1 MSWGGLAPVSGGM
14 NLLRQHASV
23 SLSIRVTGPGKRVRA
38 ALPWAALAIGLGA
51 VAGLVIAAQRAERDL
66 LDRSNSAVAR
76 TAEAYLSAVTPAPG
90 GRYDPVRLVSGAG
103 ALAGSSFWPGGI
115 QVAIGRTPLLADT
128 LGLVPLGDS
137 IMAVHNATTAFA
149 LPRGGRAS
157 VTPFLDRARVAT
169 VGWVAAWDTL
179 APLEEPRQG
188 VIYGIIA
195 FVAGVGLGVAGY
207 FGRSRLVRDG
217 LVLVGAGAAALL
229 GMELRSELAGSARAV
244 TGTHLLLGRRALE
257 TAATADGVRS
267 GALLGL
273 APGLSLVRAEASAVR
288 EDSVAWRVEDKA
300 TVGSLVARPP
310 VGPAFRL
317 TGVVPSEELGRAD
330 QTLLGVWCLLLVA
343 YLAATEAGPR
353 RKA

>member
-23 SLSIRVTGPGKRVRA
+23 SLPIRVSALGKRLRA
-38 ALPWAALAIGLGA
+38 AFPWVALAIGLGA
-51 VAGLVIAAQRAERDL
+51 VAGLVIAAERAQRDL
-66 LDRSNSAVAR
+66 LDRSNGAVALI
-76 TAEAYLSAVTPAPG
+76 AEAYLSAVTPAPRG
-90 GRYDPVRLVSGAG
+90 QYDPVRLVSGAG

-115 QVAIGRTPLLADT
+115 QVAIGRTPLLPDT

-137 IMAVHNATTAFA
+137 IMAMGNGPAAFA
-149 LPRGGRAS
+149 LPGGGRAS

-195 FVAGVGLGVAGY
+195 FAAGVGLGIAGY
-207 FGRSRLVRDG
+207 LGRSRLVRDG
-217 LVLVGAGAAALL
+217 LVLVAAGAAALL
-229 GMELRSELAGSARAV
+229 GMELRSELARSARAV
-244 TGTHLLLGRRALE
+244 TGIHLLLSRRAVE

-273 APGLSLVRAEASAVR
+273 APGLSLARAEASAVR

-300 TVGSLVARPP
+300 TVGSLIALPP

-317 TGVVPSEELGRAD
+317 TGVVPSDELRRAD
-330 QTLLGVWCLLLVA
+330 LTMLGVWCLLLVA
-343 YLAATEAGPR
+343 FLAATEAGPR
-353 RKA
+353 RRA